1 MSEKAIYPVGLDVG
15 GNRTR
20 CVICVMEN
28 QHIRFLGHGDVESQG
43 WAKGAIADQNAV
55 TETVLEAVREAE
67 ARAQVSIESAVV
79 GIGGPTVRGANAR
92 GAVELGR
99 PREVDQRD
107 VNRAGNRA
115 SHVQLIEDRMV
126 LQLFPQEFVVD
137 DHPGHRDPRGMIASR
152 LEALVHLLTVST
164 VEHQSLVGA
173 VNQAHLTVEE
183 TVFEPL
189 AACLAAVLPEER
201 HEGIAL
207 LDIGAQSSGL
217 AVYYGD
223 SLQLATSIPISGD
236 HFTRD
241 LRIVLRVG
249 LEDAEQIKRQFGGA
263 TTSGIPAN
271 SYLELPAPENR
282 EPRVESR
289 LKVNGI
295 LQARAQELFDYV
307 LEELRRVG
315 MEHAL
320 ANGLVITGGACALP
334 GILDMAEAV
343 LKTHARKGLAI
354 GVRDWPEAIDDP
366 VWTTAA
372 GLAMYS
378 ARLKLQSERRGAGG
392 LLGRILK

>member
-1 MSEKAIYPVGLDVG
+1 
-15 GNRTR
+15 
-20 CVICVMEN
+20 VICVLEN
-28 QHIRFLGHGDVESQG
+28 QHIRFLGYGDVESRG
-43 WAKGAIADQNAV
+43 WAKGGIADQNAV
-55 TETVLEAVREAE
+55 TETVLECLKEAE
-67 ARAQVSIESAVV
+67 GRAQVSIESAVV
-79 GIGGPTVRGANAR
+79 GIGGPSVRGANAR
-92 GAVELGR
+92 GVVELGR

-137 DHPGHRDPRGMIASR
+137 EHPGHRDPRGMIASR

-164 VEHQSLVGA
+164 VEHQSLVTA
-173 VNQAHLTVEE
+173 VNQAHVTVDE

-189 AACLAAVLPEER
+189 AACLASVLPEER

-223 SLQLATSIPISGD
+223 SLQLATAIPISGD

-249 LEDAEQIKRQFGGA
+249 LEDAEQIKRQFGSAVAGG
-263 TTSGIPAN
+263 TPAN
-271 SYLELPAPENR
+271 SYVELPAPTGNR

-289 LKVNGI
+289 VKVNGI

-307 LEELRRVG
+307 LEELKRVG

-320 ANGLVITGGACALP
+320 ANGLVLTGGASALP
-334 GILDMAEAV
+334 GLLDMAEAM
-343 LKTHARKGLAI
+343 LGTHARKGLAV
-354 GVRDWPEAIDDP
+354 GLRDWPEGLDDP
-366 VWTTAA
+366 AWTTTA

-378 ARLKLQSERRGAGG
+378 ARLKLHSERRPAGG